1 MRGAEFDS
9 IVQPLTL
16 NQKKSIKLHKIRF
29 LTIEIK
35 NKAASKIEKCFCKL
49 PATLKLA
56 RSIYLCI
63 YLYIIKK
70 LHDS

>member
-1 MRGAEFDS
+1 MRGAEFDF

-35 NKAASKIEKCFCKL
+35 
-49 PATLKLA
+49 
-56 RSIYLCI
+56 R
-63 YLYIIKK
+63 
-70 LHDS
+70 